1 MLDFYIKHFHL
12 PNLLL
17 CIIFFYIVYYVA
29 ITIWS
34 KNHNWIKKSYA
45 YSGKQRVHVGEIPRM
60 AGVIFFINLI
70 IFSFFLSD
78 DNFAVELQK
87 IILCLVPMM
96 LLTVKEDL
104 SHNVDYKIRLLGL
117 IISSTLLI
125 IFTQD
130 RLPVVDHIIIISDL
144 FQSQAFSIAF
154 FSLCLIS
161 LANGCNFIDGMNGLL
176 GFFILSALISCMH
189 LAYLVDDFMITLPL
203 IFYGLLTI
211 LFLVVNYPWGKIF
224 MGDSGA
230 YLMAMLVGI
239 WVIDFFGVYET
250 ISSWNAAL
258 IFFYPIAEVTY
269 SFMRKLYQRKSPF
282 LPDRAH
288 LHLKVF
294 DIISKATNNAILS
307 NNLTTFFLSG
317 FWLVPPLIL
326 PWVYKSQTMISLSIL
341 ILTLIYLILNRVIPA
356 RD

>member
-12 PNLLL
+12 PNLIL
-17 CIIFFYIVYYVA
+17 CIAFFYTVYYVA
-29 ITIWS
+29 ISIWS
-34 KNHNWIKKSYA
+34 KNQNWIKKSYA
-45 YSGKQRVHVGEIPRM
+45 YSGKQRVHKGEIPRL
-60 AGVIFFINLI
+60 AGFIFYINLI

-78 DNFAVELQK
+78 INFAKELQK
-87 IILCLVPMM
+87 IILCLIPMM
-96 LLTVKEDL
+96 LVTVKEDL
-104 SHNVDYKIRLLGL
+104 SHNVDYRIRFLGL
-117 IISSTLLI
+117 ILSSILLVI
-125 IFTQD
+125 YTQE

-144 FQSQAFSIAF
+144 FQSQAFSIFF

-176 GFFILSALISCMH
+176 GFFIISALISCMH
-189 LAYLVDDFMITLPL
+189 LAYLVDNFIITLPL
-203 IFYGLLTI
+203 ILYGLLTI

-230 YLMAMLVGI
+230 YLLAMLVGI
-239 WVIDFFGVYET
+239 WVIDFFGAYET

-269 SFMRKLYQRKSPF
+269 SFIRKLYQKKSPF
-282 LPDRAH
+282 QPDRAH

-294 DIISKATNNAILS
+294 DLLNKATNNPNLS
-307 NNLTTFFLSG
+307 NNLTTFFLSW

-326 PWVYKSQTMISLSIL
+326 PWVYKSQMMIAMSVL
-341 ILTLIYLILNRVIPA
+341 ILTLIYLILNRVISA